1 MTDSEVLFN
10 IFVSKFVG
18 SFLCLSYSLEKSS
31 LEVPDMCFV

>member
-18 SFLCLSYSLEKSS
+18 SFLCLPYSLEKS